1 MTIRRRLTLSFLL
14 VLVLFGLNLVVFFRS
29 NERRMETVEELRRA
43 SVRQV
48 LISSIRED
56 LSSMQKQVTLLSQL
70 PREGARGGEGDIADF
85 NQRLARIGSDIARLR
100 EMSDSPARRQV
111 EAFEKAFRELSTS
124 WRVFYENFGV
134 RESKA
139 IEELVLRAE
148 PASRKVLEVLLPGIQ
163 RDETKRVADASTN
176 FYNVAALT
184 ARITILIFLVS
195 AIVAVG
201 VAWWTSRYLGRGL
214 RELREGAALIGS
226 GQFGARCIPM
236 QNRDELGDV
245 TRAFNDMS
253 ERLDTAHT
261 QLMHANQELERR
273 HEELRQARDAAE
285 GANRAKSRFLAQ
297 MSHELRTPMNAI
309 IGYSEML
316 SEEAGDVGQK
326 GFIPDLQK
334 INAAGRHLLG
344 LINDILDLS
353 KIEAGKM
360 DLYLETFDVAAL
372 VEDVATTIQALV
384 GKNSNTLE
392 VHCAPDAGTMHADLT
407 KVRQCL
413 FNLLSNASK
422 FTSQGTITLE
432 AGRGKEDDRDC
443 VIFRVSDTGIGMTQE
458 QIERVF
464 ESFTQADAA
473 ITSKYGGTG
482 LGLTI
487 TKRFCEMMGGSVTA
501 ESEAGQ
507 RTTFTIRL
515 PDRIGEVKSETKAAV
530 AGPVAVAARTVLVID
545 DDPVVRELMQN
556 FLGKEGYQVVLAAS
570 GEEGLRLAKE
580 ARPDAITLDVMMP
593 GMDGWSVLTALK
605 SDKEVMDTPVILL
618 TILDNKSMG
627 YALGAS
633 EYLTKPIERER
644 LLAVLRKHRKALP
657 VLLVEDD
664 KPLREILK
672 RTLEKEGCTVV
683 EADNGQMALER
694 VVERRPG
701 LVLLDLMMPQMD
713 GFQFVEE
720 LRKRQEWRRI
730 PVVVITAKDLTEE
743 DHRRLSGGVEQ
754 IVQKGAQSRQ
764 ELLREL
770 RELVAAV
777 R

>member
-1 MTIRRRLTLSFLL
+1 
-14 VLVLFGLNLVVFFRS
+14 
-29 NERRMETVEELRRA
+29 
-43 SVRQV
+43 
-48 LISSIRED
+48 
-56 LSSMQKQVTLLSQL
+56 
-70 PREGARGGEGDIADF
+70 
-85 NQRLARIGSDIARLR
+85 
-100 EMSDSPARRQV
+100 
-111 EAFEKAFRELSTS
+111 
-124 WRVFYENFGV
+124 
-134 RESKA
+134 
-139 IEELVLRAE
+139 
-148 PASRKVLEVLLPGIQ
+148 
-163 RDETKRVADASTN
+163 
-176 FYNVAALT
+176 
-184 ARITILIFLVS
+184 
-195 AIVAVG
+195 
-201 VAWWTSRYLGRGL
+201 
-214 RELREGAALIGS
+214 
-226 GQFGARCIPM
+226 
-236 QNRDELGDV
+236 
-245 TRAFNDMS
+245 
-253 ERLDTAHT
+253 
-261 QLMHANQELERR
+261 
-273 HEELRQARDAAE
+273 AE
-285 GANRAKSRFLAQ
+285 GANRAKSRFLGQ

-309 IGYSEML
+309 IGYGEML

-326 GFIPDLQK
+326 GFMPDLQK

-644 LLAVLRKHRKALP
+644 LLAVLRKHRKALRCF
-657 VLLVEDD
+657 LS
-664 KPLREILK
+664 
-672 RTLEKEGCTVV
+672 T
-683 EADNGQMALER
+683 AS
-694 VVERRPG
+694 RR
-701 LVLLDLMMPQMD
+701 
-713 GFQFVEE
+713 
-720 LRKRQEWRRI
+720 
-730 PVVVITAKDLTEE
+730 
-743 DHRRLSGGVEQ
+743 
-754 IVQKGAQSRQ
+754 SRW
-764 ELLREL
+764 
-770 RELVAAV
+770 APPST
-777 R
+777 